1 MAKKT
6 PSSSKPVLVEEKPVI
21 PPGGAY
27 VGGILFV
34 VGFLA
39 FYMSGRAHPGI
50 FTWHS
55 YVSIGVLIVGG
66 LLWFTSGMDKVH
78 LVEWIRSALIA
89 LFLALA
95 IRWCLVEPYRI
106 PSGSMEPTLHGD
118 PGFGRGDR
126 VFVNKWVY
134 GLRYPFMNKRIW
146 QGSAPQRWDVV
157 VFKTVEEDAVH
168 KTLVKRIVGMPGEHI
183 LIRDGGIYADG
194 MLLELPG
201 DMPRDQYYTSPLGAP
216 YGVQDVDAF
225 CRIPVG
231 HYLVLGDNSAHS
243 RDGRYFGWLPNE
255 NIVGRVSCIWWPPQR
270 WRDFTGFTETSWW
283 KAVVGCAVLLL
294 LLRFFAGRLC
304 SVQTGAD
311 SRQID
316 HLLISFL
323 RYGLH
328 LPFAKRSMVCW
339 ATPRRGDLVLYSTTN
354 RDTQGS
360 ILLIGRV
367 AGLPGEQVSIIN
379 GALHIDGN
387 PLQLPG
393 PAPTVYGGA
402 SPDACYARGKSKE
415 YCLVPEGHYFIL
427 SDVTEESEAALDSR
441 SCGWIPEKRVLGRAF
456 FCWWPLARLGRR

>member
-6 PSSSKPVLVEEKPVI
+6 PFSSKPVPVEEKPVI
-21 PPGGAY
+21 PPGAAY
-27 VGGILFV
+27 GGGILFV
-34 VGFLA
+34 VGMAA
-39 FYMSGRAHPGI
+39 FYMSGRAHPGV

-55 YVSIGVLIVGG
+55 YVSIGILVVGG

-78 LVEWIRSALIA
+78 LVEWVRSALIA
-89 LFLALA
+89 LFLALT

-118 PGFGRGDR
+118 PGFGKGDR

-157 VFKTVEEDAVH
+157 VFKTVEDDAVH
-168 KTLVKRIVGMPGEHI
+168 KTLVKRIVGMPGEHL

-194 MLLELPG
+194 NLLEVPG
-201 DMPRDQYYTSPLGAP
+201 DMPREQYYTSPLGAP

-225 CRIPVG
+225 CNIPED

-270 WRDFTGFTETSWW
+270 WRDFTGFSETSWW
-283 KAVVGCAVLLL
+283 KTVVGLTVLLL

-311 SRQID
+311 GRQID
-316 HLLISFL
+316 HLLVSFL
-323 RYGLH
+323 SYGLH
-328 LPFAKRSMVCW
+328 LPFLKQSLVRW
-339 ATPRRGDLVLYSTTN
+339 AMPRRGDLVLYSITSERTE
-354 RDTQGS
+354 GPV
-360 ILLIGRV
+360 LLIGRV

-379 GALHIDGN
+379 GTLHIDGN
-387 PLQLPG
+387 AFQLPE
-393 PAPTVYGGA
+393 PAPALYGA
-402 SPDACYARGKSKE
+402 TPPEACYGRGKAKE
-415 YCLVPEGHYFIL
+415 YCLVPDGHYFIL
-427 SDVTEESEAALDSR
+427 SDVTAEGEAALDSR
-441 SCGWIPEKRVLGRAF
+441 SCGWVSAKQVLGRAF
-456 FCWWPLARLGRR
+456 FCWWPLVRLGRR